1 MITRFRLEA
10 EAENEEN
17 VEDKLEAASQ
27 AMFGFL
33 ADTQPEDE
41 WELTDGPIFPAIS
54 EDGTAVMFGRRVY
67 RRKVT
72 NVGY

>member
-10 EAENEEN
+10 EAENEET
-17 VEDKLEAASQ
+17 VEEHLEAATQS
-27 AMFGFL
+27 MFGFL
-33 ADTQPEDE
+33 RDTQAEDE

-54 EDGTAVMFGRRVY
+54 EEGSAVMFGRRVY

-72 NVGY
+72 DGQY